1 VTDQQLLERVRAI
14 AAGAAAS
21 LEAARGRINDLNVY
35 PVPDGDTGTNLS
47 LSVAAVVDALAAAGP
62 APPAALAATVR
73 RAALMGARGNSGII
87 LSQIVRGACDALAME
102 VTVDGRALARALRS
116 ASDTA
121 YRAVRQPVEG
131 TILTVVRSMADA
143 AEEADTDDLEA
154 VLEVVLEAGAATL
167 ARTTDMLDALRDA
180 GVVDAGG
187 AGLLEIVRG
196 AAAGYSGR
204 PIVVEAPP
212 AGTVRTVE
220 DAHGEPSRFR
230 YCTNYLLHD
239 ASIPLEALED
249 QLSALGDSLIVVGD
263 AEAVKVHL
271 HTDDPGGAISIAT
284 AVGAISGVD
293 IADMHAQID
302 ERNERL
308 ARPPLRLVP
317 DEWRATDVVFV
328 VAGDGN
334 ESIARSLGARRIVAG
349 GQSMNPS
356 TEEILRA
363 IESAEADGVVVLP
376 NNRNVVGTAR
386 AAAEA
391 SVRPAQ
397 VVATTSIAA
406 GLAVLVAYAADEPV
420 DVATGRM
427 EETLAVVRSA
437 EVTRAVR
444 SARVDG
450 IEVAAGAWLALVDG
464 RVVAAAEDFEAA
476 VRAATDD
483 LLAGDV
489 AVVTALTGGEAD
501 EAASARAVVERIA
514 GEHPEVEFDI
524 REGGQ
529 PLYALVLGAE

>member
-1 VTDQQLLERVRAI
+1 VTDEQLLDRVRAV

-21 LEAARGRINDLNVY
+21 LDAARTRINDLNVY

-47 LSVAAVVDALAAAGP
+47 LSVAAIVDALSAAAP

-87 LSQIVRGACDALAME
+87 LSQIVRGACDALADE
-102 VTVDGRALARALRS
+102 PAADGRALARALRS

-131 TILTVVRSMADA
+131 TILTVIRSIADA
-143 AEEADTDDLEA
+143 AEEADTDDVDT
-154 VLEVVLEAGAATL
+154 VLAAVLEAGAVTL
-167 ARTTDMLDALRDA
+167 ERTTDMLDALRDA

-196 AAAGYSGR
+196 AAAGFRGH

-212 AGTVRTVE
+212 AHAARTVE

-230 YCTNYLLHD
+230 YCTNYLVHD
-239 ASIPLEALED
+239 ASVTPVALEE
-249 QLSALGDSLIVVGD
+249 QLAALGDSLIVVGD

-271 HTDDPGGAISIAT
+271 HTDDPGRAISIAT
-284 AVGAISGVD
+284 AVGGISGVD

-308 ARPPLRLVP
+308 ARPALRLVP
-317 DEWRATDVVFV
+317 DERRPTDVVFV
-328 VAGDGN
+328 VAGEGN
-334 ESIARSLGARRIVAG
+334 EAIARSLGARRIVAG

-356 TEEILRA
+356 TAEILQA

-376 NNRNVVGTAR
+376 NNRNVVGTAA

-391 SVRPAQ
+391 SVRPAR

-406 GLAVLVAYAADEPV
+406 GLAALVAYAADDPL
-420 DVATGRM
+420 DVAADRM
-427 EETLAVVRSA
+427 EHALGAVRSA

-444 SARVDG
+444 DARVDG
-450 IEVAAGAWLALVDG
+450 IEVPAGAWLALVDG
-464 RVVAAAEDFEAA
+464 RVIAAADGMESA
-476 VRAATDD
+476 VRAATDE

-489 AVVTALTGGEAD
+489 AVVTALTGGDPD
-501 EAASARAVVERIA
+501 EAAAARAAVERIA
-514 GEHPEVEFDI
+514 GEHPDVEFDI

>member
-1 VTDQQLLERVRAI
+1 
-14 AAGAAAS
+14 
-21 LEAARGRINDLNVY
+21 
-35 PVPDGDTGTNLS
+35 
-47 LSVAAVVDALAAAGP
+47 
-62 APPAALAATVR
+62 
-73 RAALMGARGNSGII
+73 
-87 LSQIVRGACDALAME
+87 
-102 VTVDGRALARALRS
+102 
-116 ASDTA
+116 
-121 YRAVRQPVEG
+121 
-131 TILTVVRSMADA
+131 
-143 AEEADTDDLEA
+143 
-154 VLEVVLEAGAATL
+154 
-167 ARTTDMLDALRDA
+167 
-180 GVVDAGG
+180 
-187 AGLLEIVRG
+187 
-196 AAAGYSGR
+196 
-204 PIVVEAPP
+204 
-212 AGTVRTVE
+212 
-220 DAHGEPSRFR
+220 
-230 YCTNYLLHD
+230 
-239 ASIPLEALED
+239 
-249 QLSALGDSLIVVGD
+249 
-263 AEAVKVHL
+263 
-271 HTDDPGGAISIAT
+271 
-284 AVGAISGVD
+284 
-293 IADMHAQID
+293 
-302 ERNERL
+302 
-308 ARPPLRLVP
+308 
-317 DEWRATDVVFV
+317 
-328 VAGDGN
+328 
-334 ESIARSLGARRIVAG
+334 
-349 GQSMNPS
+349 
-356 TEEILRA
+356 
-363 IESAEADGVVVLP
+363 VLP

-489 AVVTALTGGEAD
+489 AVVTALTGGEAG